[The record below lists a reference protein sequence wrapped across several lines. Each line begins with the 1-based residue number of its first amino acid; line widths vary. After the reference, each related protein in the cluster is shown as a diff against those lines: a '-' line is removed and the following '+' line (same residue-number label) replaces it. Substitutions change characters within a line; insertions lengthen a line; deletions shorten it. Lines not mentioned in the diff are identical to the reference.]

1 MNRKLCA
8 PADRA
13 QSWESIDWKKAE
25 AYVKKLQMRIVK
37 AQKGGHYNKVKSLQ
51 WLLTHSF
58 YAKALEVKRVT
69 SNKGKNTAGVDHELW
84 KTPKGKFEAIDKLKR
99 RGYQPQPLRRV
110 YIPKKNGKL
119 RPLSIPTMTDRAM
132 QTLYKF
138 ALEPL
143 AETLADPN
151 SYGFRIGR
159 STHDAIGQC
168 FNDLC
173 RAGSPQWILEGD
185 IKGCF
190 DHISHNWLLANIPM
204 DKEMLEK
211 WLKCGFVE
219 TKKLFPTEEGTPQG
233 GTISPVLMNMTLDGL
248 ERILKERFP
257 MRRTVAGKTVYD
269 QINFVRYADD
279 FIVTGKSPE
288 TLRNEVIPLIKDF
301 LAERG
306 LQLSEEKT
314 AITHISDGFDFLG
327 QNVRKYNGK
336 LLIKPSKNAIK
347 SFLKKVRTIV
357 RENKTATQDLLIR
370 KLNPVIRG
378 WVNYHRYVVSADIFG
393 LVDHRIFEC
402 LWRWACRRHKRKGRK
417 WIANKYWHHIDNR
430 TWTFATEPAFR
441 GKDFDEKYLNFV
453 DKGMCADFA
462 IHDKGTGNPH
472 VHIMLTLRPLKE
484 NGQWGAKCRKAYDLD
499 ENGQRIPDG
508 KGGWKNHR
516 EDTTDWND
524 KGNVEIWRAAW
535 AAYTNRA
542 LESAGRPERID
553 HRSYKRQGIDKIP
566 SVHLGP
572 AASQMEK
579 RGIRTDKG
587 EVNRQIVADNKLLKE
602 IKARITRLYRWSK
615 AEAEKPQTQQSSL
628 TALWEAQ
635 QQLNAPRTRTGKIRA
650 LQESAAL
657 FSFLQ
662 VNGIQSM
669 QQLHEKIADMNSCYY
684 DLRGKIVKAE
694 RRIAIL
700 TERGEMWEQYNQYK
714 SIHKQLAKVKPEKR
728 EQFEQ
733 RHSRELI
740 LYDAAARYLKELKD
754 SGEGIT
760 PKAWQREI
768 DQLTAG
774 KQTDTLAMKSMREDL
789 KAVERLRKT
798 AEQLSQQERNKSHDR
813 GPER

>member
-1 MNRKLCA
+1 MFPIDFCHIPVSIIKRSAGRSAVAAAAYRSGTKLTNEWDGMTHDYTRKGGIVHAEIMLPAHA
-8 PADRA
+8 PPEFADR
-13 QSWESIDWKKAE
+13 SILWNSVEQIEKARDSQLARE
-25 AYVKKLQMRIVK
+25 IEAALPRELSGEQQLALVRAYVK
-37 AQKGGHYNKVKSLQ
+37 
-51 WLLTHSF
+51 
-58 YAKALEVKRVT
+58 
-69 SNKGKNTAGVDHELW
+69 D
-84 KTPKGKFEAIDKLKR
+84 
-99 RGYQPQPLRRV
+99 
-110 YIPKKNGKL
+110 
-119 RPLSIPTMTDRAM
+119 
-132 QTLYKF
+132 
-138 ALEPL
+138 
-143 AETLADPN
+143 
-151 SYGFRIGR
+151 
-159 STHDAIGQC
+159 
-168 FNDLC
+168 
-173 RAGSPQWILEGD
+173 
-185 IKGCF
+185 
-190 DHISHNWLLANIPM
+190 
-204 DKEMLEK
+204 
-211 WLKCGFVE
+211 
-219 TKKLFPTEEGTPQG
+219 
-233 GTISPVLMNMTLDGL
+233 
-248 ERILKERFP
+248 
-257 MRRTVAGKTVYD
+257 
-269 QINFVRYADD
+269 
-279 FIVTGKSPE
+279 
-288 TLRNEVIPLIKDF
+288 
-301 LAERG
+301 
-306 LQLSEEKT
+306 
-314 AITHISDGFDFLG
+314 
-327 QNVRKYNGK
+327 
-336 LLIKPSKNAIK
+336 
-347 SFLKKVRTIV
+347 
-357 RENKTATQDLLIR
+357 
-370 KLNPVIRG
+370 
-378 WVNYHRYVVSADIFG
+378 
-393 LVDHRIFEC
+393 
-402 LWRWACRRHKRKGRK
+402 
-417 WIANKYWHHIDNR
+417 
-430 TWTFATEPAFR
+430 
-441 GKDFDEKYLNFV
+441 NFV

-662 VNGIQSM
+662 ANGIQSM

-740 LYDAAARYLKELKD
+740 LYDAAAWYLKELKD
-754 SGEGIT
+754 SGDHPEGMAAGNRPAGRRKADGHACHEIHAGGFESSGTAPQNRRAAVPTGKGQVSRPWAGAVKATAFWRT
-760 PKAWQREI
+760 PVKCVAFHDILLHTEKPPYRFPH
-768 DQLTAG
+768 TAA
-774 KQTDTLAMKSMREDL
+774 DCLF
-789 KAVERLRKT
+789 
-798 AEQLSQQERNKSHDR
+798 AEQVAVCAGAGQRQHQNIIFYAVDKQPVRENMTFPMACPIAGQVMVTVLIRQRFAHCQQCYDLLQQLNLQATLDGSFVVFFETGRVLDGIFGFFHLFRSANNSSR
-813 GPER
+813 SL